1 MTRDITL
8 SFIIVNYNGLKDS
21 CELIESIKKF
31 LDDCFDYEIVLV
43 DNGSLINEAEE
54 VRKKF
59 PDVIVVRSN
68 VNMGFAAGNNLGIWH
83 SSGRYIFLI
92 NNDALLIDDSVLKMV
107 SFMDN
112 YEKAGAV
119 SPKIYYPGEQKI
131 IQYAGFTK
139 FSHVTL
145 RNRSIGRGEVDKG
158 QYDKECITFSLHG
171 AAMMVRRKVLEE
183 IGFMYE
189 KYFLYYEEIE
199 WCMKI
204 KKRGYELWYLPSARL
219 VHKESRSTGDN
230 SYVKRYYL
238 TRNRLLFARRNLSR
252 PESICSIIYQI
263 FVANPRAVIISLFE
277 GRVDL
282 AKATFKGVIDYLKM
296 RDKLFGAK

>member
-1 MTRDITL
+1 MVKNKTI

-21 CELIESIKKF
+21 CELIESIHKF
-31 LDDCFDYEIVLV
+31 LYDYSDYEIVFV
-43 DNGSLINEAEE
+43 DNGSLINEADE
-54 VRKKF
+54 VSKRF
-59 PDVIVVRSN
+59 PDVIAVRCK
-68 VNMGFAAGNNLGIWH
+68 VNKGFAAGNNFGMWN
-83 SSGRYIFLI
+83 SSGKYLFLI
-92 NNDALLIDDSVLKMV
+92 NNDALLMDNSVLRMV

-112 YEKAGAV
+112 HEKAGAV
-119 SPKIYYPGEQKI
+119 SPKIYYPGERKI

-139 FSHVTL
+139 FSHITL
-145 RNRSIGRGEVDKG
+145 RNRSIGRGEVDIG
-158 QYDKECITFSLHG
+158 QYDKESPTFSLHG

-204 KKRGYELWYLPSARL
+204 KKRGYELWYLPSAQL

-230 SYVKRYYL
+230 SVVKRYYL

-252 PESICSIIYQI
+252 VEAVCSIVYQVFI
-263 FVANPRAVIISLFE
+263 ANPKAVIVALCE
-277 GRVDL
+277 GRMDL
-282 AKATFKGVIDYLKM
+282 ARATLKGVNDYFRM